1 MERKIE
7 EIGDR
12 LEELKNEDGQKLKS
26 EINLRL
32 KQKNELKSKLFLISE
47 QFKEYKLEQT
57 ENHFSDIHRQKEKEL
72 SKKKQEVRKLQDEYL
87 QLTHKVANKK

>member
-47 QFKEYKLEQT
+47 QFKEYKLE
-57 ENHFSDIHRQKEKEL
+57 
-72 SKKKQEVRKLQDEYL
+72 
-87 QLTHKVANKK
+87 